1 MKTTPKLTSIIKND
15 ISIFMCTFP
24 PILFSILI
32 ALLFLKSEINK
43 DQYTLIETAYLSITI
58 LLVIPL
64 CFWPF
69 ILWWVH
75 VIKHT
80 FKTGIEITAQSK
92 KKKLKYVLGLGVE
105 YCFEY
110 QGKKIKHIAS
120 LVSNKTTKELAS
132 EESLKIIYNPKKGV
146 SFIKEL
152 YC

>member
-15 ISIFMCTFP
+15 IGVFMCTFP
-24 PILFSILI
+24 PILFSLLI
-32 ALLFLKSEINK
+32 TLLFLKSEINK
-43 DQYTLIETAYLSITI
+43 DQYTLIETIYLSIIT

-64 CFWPF
+64 SFWPF

-80 FKTGIEITAQSK
+80 FKTGVEISAQSK
-92 KKKLKYVLGLGVE
+92 NMNLKYVLGLGIE
-105 YCFEY
+105 YSFEY
-110 QGKKIKHIAS
+110 QGEKIKHTAS
-120 LVSNKTTKELAS
+120 LVSNKTTKKIAN
-132 EESLKIIYNPKKGV
+132 EESLNIIYNPKKGV

>member
-1 MKTTPKLTSIIKND
+1 MNITPKLTSIIKND
-15 ISIFMCTFP
+15 ISVFMCIFP
-24 PILFSILI
+24 PIIFSILI
-32 ALLFLKSEINK
+32 TLLFLKSEINK
-43 DQYTLIETAYLSITI
+43 DQYTLIETIYFSLTI

-69 ILWWVH
+69 ILWWVY

-80 FKTGIEITAQSK
+80 FKTGVEISAQSK
-92 KKKLKYVLGLGVE
+92 KMNLKYVLGLGIK
-105 YCFEY
+105 YSFEY

-120 LVSNKTTKELAS
+120 LVSNKRTKELAGK
-132 EESLKIIYNPKKGV
+132 ESLKIIYNPKKDV

>member
-1 MKTTPKLTSIIKND
+1 
-15 ISIFMCTFP
+15 MCTFP
-24 PILFSILI
+24 PIIFAIVI

-43 DQYTLIETAYLSITI
+43 DQYTLIETTYLIFTM

-69 ILWWVH
+69 ILWWVY

-80 FKTGIEITAQSK
+80 FKTGVEISAQSK
-92 KKKLKYVLGLGVE
+92 KMNLKYVLGLGIE
-105 YCFEY
+105 YSFEY
-110 QGKKIKHIAS
+110 QGEKIKHIAS
-120 LVSNKTTKELAS
+120 LVSNKTTKKLAG

>member
-15 ISIFMCTFP
+15 ISVFMCTFP
-24 PILFSILI
+24 PILFSLLI
-32 ALLFLKSEINK
+32 TLLFLKSEINK
-43 DQYTLIETAYLSITI
+43 DQYTLIETIYLSIIT

-64 CFWPF
+64 SFWPF

-80 FKTGIEITAQSK
+80 FKTGVEISAQSK
-92 KKKLKYVLGLGVE
+92 NMNLKYVLGLGIE
-105 YCFEY
+105 YSFEY
-110 QGKKIKHIAS
+110 QGEKIKHIAS
-120 LVSNKTTKELAS
+120 LVSNKTTKKIAN
-132 EESLKIIYNPKKGV
+132 EESLNIIYNPKKGV

>member
-15 ISIFMCTFP
+15 ISIFMCIFP
-24 PILFSILI
+24 PIIFSILI
-32 ALLFLKSEINK
+32 TFLFLKSEINK
-43 DQYTLIETAYLSITI
+43 DQYTLIETTYLSFTI
-58 LLVIPL
+58 LLAIPL

-69 ILWWVH
+69 MLWWLH
-75 VIKHT
+75 LIKHT

-92 KKKLKYVLGLGVE
+92 KMNLKYVLGLGIE
-105 YCFEY
+105 YSFEC

-120 LVSNKTTKELAS
+120 LVSNKRTNKLAS
-132 EESLKIIYNPKKGV
+132 EEYLKIIYNPQKGV